1 MTGGR
6 LLLVCVGGALGTGV
20 RYLVAIGA
28 ARWLGAGFPY
38 GTLAVNVAG
47 CFLIGLIQEVGTA
60 TLLLPD
66 TTRLF
71 LTTGIMGGLTTYST
85 FSYET
90 LRLAEEGAWLQ
101 VVANVV
107 GTTGLCLLSC
117 ALGIAVGRIALG
129 AGRGV

>member
-1 MTGGR
+1 MTWTR
-6 LLLVCVGGALGTGV
+6 LLVVCLGGAVGTGV

-28 ARWLGAGFPY
+28 ARWPGSAFPY
-38 GTLAVNVAG
+38 GTLAVNVVG
-47 CFLIGLIQEVGTA
+47 CFLIGLIQEMGA
-60 TLLLPD
+60 AALLLPD

-90 LRLAEEGAWLQ
+90 MRLAEEGAWLQ
-101 VVANVV
+101 AVANVV

-117 ALGIAVGRIALG
+117 ALGIAAGRIGLG
-129 AGRGV
+129 AGRGI